1 MRTKLITTLLGAAL
15 LVATPHA
22 YAFGPGGG
30 AGFRGHGGP
39 GGPGGP
45 AGLPLRLLAVDMS
58 PDQRAQIR
66 AILVA
71 DRAELRSILQE
82 LHAAHEALATKM
94 FTPGPLTATDVQAE
108 MQAIAA
114 AHQKLLDHGTKVML
128 QVRAVATP
136 DQLTK
141 AAARKKQLDALHE
154 QMRSILGS
162 EPADDAPEDPVQ

>member
-30 AGFRGHGGP
+30 GGEGFRGH

-45 AGLPLRLLAVDMS
+45 AGLPLRLLAADMT
-58 PDQRAQIR
+58 PDQRTQIR
-66 AILVA
+66 AILMA
-71 DRAELRSILQE
+71 NRAELRSILQE
-82 LHAAHEALATKM
+82 LHAAHEALANKM
-94 FTPGPLTATDVQAE
+94 FTPGALTASDVQAE
-108 MQAIAA
+108 EQAIAA

-128 QVRAVATP
+128 AVRAVVTP

-154 QMRSILGS
+154 QMRSILGGD
-162 EPADDAPEDPVQ
+162 PADDAPEDPAQ